1 MGAHGRVSE
10 RMNGAMMMTVRPE
23 PVVLGAEEVAMLLGE
38 YLSTVADPYGDEKTL
53 DDAITAY
60 HDFILGRRAWSY
72 VGAHPKG
79 LTQKFML
86 DSVLTGRRVMEYET
100 GETDRFTQFDE
111 DDLTHQFTL
120 ELVYGVYP
128 AFRPDTG
135 AFPITGNSGSLYGGE
150 E

>member
-38 YLSTVADPYGDEKTL
+38 YLHTMPAPYGDEMTL
-53 DDAITAY
+53 GEASGAY
-60 HDFILGRRAWSY
+60 WDFLLGEGVWQY
-72 VGAHPKG
+72 IGAHPKG

-86 DSVLTGRRVMEYET
+86 EKVLTGERVMEFSSGLSDKYIT
-100 GETDRFTQFDE
+100 TFDE
-111 DDLTHQFTL
+111 DDPAHQFTL

-135 AFPITGNSGSLYGGE
+135 SFPVTGNNGSLYGAN
-150 E
+150 